1 METSECG
8 VGVRVRGDV
17 VVSVYHW
24 TGDESRDETT
34 PVATFAFHTGFV
46 EPGRT
51 RATRR
56 QLDGSDPNALPDWFW
71 LDVELEPDREGAE
84 TGAETDAETGAS
96 VSRSDASRASE
107 ESGSVGDGSA
117 FSDAED
123 AFAFDVGDGFA
134 DRRADIERWRSA
146 VSDTFADAVDD
157 DRRFRR
163 FRRGDG
169 SRRRIRRR
177 ETSTRRAGEI
187 RGVRARDDGHDE
199 RLGRENRESHGGGSR
214 GRRHVSGG
222 GRSAAFRRGGPRD
235 GVGGG
240 GSAVAAATTR
250 AVARRDARE
259 NEGGD
264 RGGGECE
271 GKGDRFADTGSTRSA
286 PFAASASSSASSARS
301 APFAASSAAGAGAV
315 RAPPPPPPPPPP
327 GTLRSPPPPPPPPG
341 AVRAPPPPPPP
352 PPPPSGASPARL
364 APTDAP
370 TNSPTNSLRRVF
382 WDTLVDTRG
391 TWWADAAAESRRTE
405 HDRSTKYPTTTRR
418 YDDADANAP
427 LNPAHQLALTLAF
440 TVAPASRRATNRS
453 ATNRS
458 ATGRSVADG
467 PSTDRSATR
476 GAPAFLSLV
485 RANNVAIVLSRLPG
499 DSAALARAAA
509 TGNADGAL
517 DADQIAAL
525 ARVAPTDDEMSTIAA
540 RRSAGTLPESNALI
554 PPERFLV
561 AMSGVRRV
569 GAKLDAAAFAL
580 RFDDAVEEV
589 HAALDALKR
598 ACTQVREST
607 SLRAVLSA
615 ALAAGNALN
624 AGTPRGGAAGFTLD
638 SLHKL
643 ADVRSTIGGGGGG
656 GGGERRRGRQRRRQG
671 WRRRQG
677 RRRGRRGTRR
687 K

>member
-1 METSECG
+1 MEKRG
-8 VGVRVRGDV
+8 VGHVRG
-17 VVSVYHW
+17 
-24 TGDESRDETT
+24 RC
-34 PVATFAFHTGFV
+34 
-46 EPGRT
+46 
-51 RATRR
+51 RR
-56 QLDGSDPNALPDWFW
+56 R
-71 LDVELEPDREGAE
+71 RE
-84 TGAETDAETGAS
+84 
-96 VSRSDASRASE
+96 
-107 ESGSVGDGSA
+107 
-117 FSDAED
+117 
-123 AFAFDVGDGFA
+123 
-134 DRRADIERWRSA
+134 RRR
-146 VSDTFADAVDD
+146 
-157 DRRFRR
+157 RR

-286 PFAASASSSASSARS
+286 PFAASASSSASSARN
-301 APFAASSAAGAGAV
+301 APFAASSAAGARRRS
-315 RAPPPPPPPPPP
+315 RASASSSAPATRNAPFAASASSSARR
-327 GTLRSPPPPPPPPG
+327 RS
-341 AVRAPPPPPPP
+341 RA
-352 PPPPSGASPARL
+352 SASSPAPASAFGRVPARL

-643 ADVRSTIGGGGGG
+643 ADVRSTIGGGGGAG
-656 GGGERRRGRQRRRQG
+656 GGGAAAAAGQRRRQG

>member
-1 METSECG
+1 M
-8 VGVRVRGDV
+8 
-17 VVSVYHW
+17 
-24 TGDESRDETT
+24 
-34 PVATFAFHTGFV
+34 
-46 EPGRT
+46 
-51 RATRR
+51 
-56 QLDGSDPNALPDWFW
+56 
-71 LDVELEPDREGAE
+71 
-84 TGAETDAETGAS
+84 
-96 VSRSDASRASE
+96 
-107 ESGSVGDGSA
+107 
-117 FSDAED
+117 
-123 AFAFDVGDGFA
+123 
-134 DRRADIERWRSA
+134 
-146 VSDTFADAVDD
+146 
-157 DRRFRR
+157 
-163 FRRGDG
+163 
-169 SRRRIRRR
+169 
-177 ETSTRRAGEI
+177 
-187 RGVRARDDGHDE
+187 
-199 RLGRENRESHGGGSR
+199 
-214 GRRHVSGG
+214 
-222 GRSAAFRRGGPRD
+222 
-235 GVGGG
+235 
-240 GSAVAAATTR
+240 
-250 AVARRDARE
+250 
-259 NEGGD
+259 
-264 RGGGECE
+264 
-271 GKGDRFADTGSTRSA
+271 
-286 PFAASASSSASSARS
+286 
-301 APFAASSAAGAGAV
+301 
-315 RAPPPPPPPPPP
+315 
-327 GTLRSPPPPPPPPG
+327 
-341 AVRAPPPPPPP
+341 
-352 PPPPSGASPARL
+352 
-364 APTDAP
+364 
-370 TNSPTNSLRRVF
+370 
-382 WDTLVDTRG
+382 VDTRG

-405 HDRSTKYPTTTRR
+405 HDRSTKHPTTTRR

-453 ATNRS
+453 ATGRS

-525 ARVAPTDDEMSTIAA
+525 ARVAPTDDEMLTIAA

-598 ACTQVREST
+598 ACTQVRAST

-656 GGGERRRGRQRRRQG
+656 GGGGRGGGGGGAGRDENDDIDAFAAPRTLLDFVVAVADERSRVEDDGADPSSGPSSPTSPTSSKVASLATELEACESASRWTRAELASALARVELGAERVAAEAAAAAADAERDSATAGAVAAAADAEPSPSTAASQARLCASTFAAFARASEGRLHALRAEAAYVDAKYRALCAYVGESDGSDPSTSPNAAAPARGPEEIFGGLFAFARSVDAARERRAAAETTARDWKRRMDAEKRRRAA
-671 WRRRQG
+671 
-677 RRRGRRGTRR
+677 
-687 K
+687 KYYDALD